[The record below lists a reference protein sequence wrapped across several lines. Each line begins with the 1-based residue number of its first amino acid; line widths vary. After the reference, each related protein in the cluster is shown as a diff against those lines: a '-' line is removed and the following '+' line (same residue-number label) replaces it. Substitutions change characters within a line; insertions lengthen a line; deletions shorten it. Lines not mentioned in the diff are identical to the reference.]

1 MISFSQLQQDY
12 GHLSGEELL
21 KPVIRKAFPG
31 RIALVSSFG
40 AESAVLCHMVAQVDP
55 ETPVLF
61 VDTNK
66 LFAETLAYKE
76 QLVERLGLTNTF
88 TVRPTGEAE
97 AMFDPDGA
105 LHQRNPDD
113 CCDFRKTG
121 PLERAL
127 RGYQAWITGRKRYH
141 GGQRRA
147 LPALEMAD
155 WRIKINPLADWG
167 PKDIDAYFRAHDLPR
182 HPLVAQ
188 GFLSVGC
195 IPCTTP
201 VADGEDPRA
210 GRWRGADKTECGI
223 HWSYN
228 GRPIHPGG
236 AVVRG

>member
-1 MISFSQLQQDY
+1 MISFPELQENY
-12 GHLSGEELL
+12 GHLSGAELL
-21 KPVIRKAFPG
+21 KPIIRRAFAG

-40 AESAVLCHMVAQVDP
+40 AESAVLCHMVSEIDP

-61 VDTNK
+61 VDTRK
-66 LFAETLAYKE
+66 LFPETIAYKDE
-76 QLVERLGLTNTF
+76 LVRRLGLKNVF
-88 TVRPTGEAE
+88 TVRPTEEAE
-97 AMFDPDGA
+97 AMFDPDGG
-105 LHQRNPDD
+105 LNQRNPDD

-141 GGQRRA
+141 GGQRSE
-147 LPALEMAD
+147 LPAVEMAD
-155 WRIKINPLADWG
+155 WRIKVNPLIDWEPAD
-167 PKDIDAYFRAHDLPR
+167 INAYYEAHGLPR
-182 HPLVAQ
+182 HPLVGQ
-188 GFLSVGC
+188 GYLSVGC
-195 IPCTTP
+195 MPCTTP
-201 VADGEDPRA
+201 VAEGEDSRA